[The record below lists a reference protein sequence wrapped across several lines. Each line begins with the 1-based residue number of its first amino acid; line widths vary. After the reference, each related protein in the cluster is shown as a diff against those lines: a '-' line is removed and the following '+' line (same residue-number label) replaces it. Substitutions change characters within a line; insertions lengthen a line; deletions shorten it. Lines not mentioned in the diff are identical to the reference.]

1 MLFSKKWL
9 RNHSQFLLY
18 FLIHIDV
25 LMLCRKFE
33 LIPTSIF
40 ELWLFLKMSQFLK
53 NTLYYS
59 PCFFPKNGSKI
70 TPPPR
75 FLLHFLIHID
85 VLMLCRKFELILSS
99 NFFHSATKLFIYL
112 FIYLY
117 NRH

>member
-9 RNHSQFLLY
+9 KNHKKFLLH

-40 ELWLFLKMSQFLK
+40 RVMAIFKNWPISEKFPELLMLFSKKWLK
-53 NTLYYS
+53 NH
-59 PCFFPKNGSKI
+59 KK
-70 TPPPR
+70 

-85 VLMLCRKFELILSS
+85 VLMLCRKFELIPTSIFRVMAIFKNWPISEKFPVL
-99 NFFHSATKLFIYL
+99 
-112 FIYLY
+112 
-117 NRH
+117 